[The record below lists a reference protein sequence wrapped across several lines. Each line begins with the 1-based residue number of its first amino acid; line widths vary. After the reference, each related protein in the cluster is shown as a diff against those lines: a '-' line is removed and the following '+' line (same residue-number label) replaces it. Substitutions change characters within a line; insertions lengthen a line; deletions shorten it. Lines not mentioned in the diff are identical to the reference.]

1 MKRLLRSPI
10 RIFFFAIQYRMYGII
25 AAYVLFLAFIGTWIG
40 SGFRSAVVSVGAIV
54 ACILIFRGAKNWL
67 ERLTP
72 GSEDLARRIRREEK
86 RRQLMEYLI
95 KD

>member
-1 MKRLLRSPI
+1 MKRLFRAPI

-40 SGFRSAVVSVGAIV
+40 SGFRSAVVCIGIIT
-54 ACILIFRGAKNWL
+54 ACIL
-67 ERLTP
+67 
-72 GSEDLARRIRREEK
+72 LARGIKRWLNRLVPGPRELQRTLKHKEK
-86 RRQLMEYLI
+86 KKLLMEYLI